1 MIDSKIFDA
10 KVLDDIA
17 KKFGD
22 ALPPGVKNLRQE
34 LEKNLKAALQASF
47 AKLNLVTREE
57 FDLQT
62 QLLAKSREQLTK
74 LEKRLAELET
84 K

>member
-1 MIDSKIFDA
+1 MIDAKIFD
-10 KVLDDIA
+10 DIA
-17 KKFGD
+17 QKVGN
-22 ALPPGVKNLRQE
+22 ALPPGVKNIRVE
-34 LEKNLKAALQASF
+34 LEKNIKAALQASF

-57 FDLQT
+57 FDLQAK
-62 QLLAKSREQLTK
+62 LLAKSREQLVA